1 MSRLKNL
8 RVRTKLTIAASLL
21 LLPLT
26 FLSVQ
31 YARKVA
37 EDISAAKL
45 EIQGI
50 GYIKPLEQVAL
61 HTQRHRGLL
70 ATGVADATQRSE
82 YESASKA
89 MRAAIA
95 EVDKFHQ
102 KAKDPL
108 GVETAWTDVKSK
120 LTFLADAPSTANME
134 KLVALHTDAIRS
146 LLLFQDL
153 ISEKSM
159 LDLEPEPYSYYL
171 MELAL
176 KIAPTLSEAIG
187 QARYLGS
194 EILLNPTRKQGRMYE
209 LEARHAVIGFRADA
223 LEQNQLR
230 ITSRASEKNGKLS
243 GLFQKERKE
252 SAAFQQAYEKMFGND
267 AQNAPGAGREYFMIA
282 TGYIDALGELSSE
295 ILSELAQ
302 ALSERLTRLRIALLG
317 VLLLTLAGV
326 GLSGFVGWRILRQIS
341 HSLAA
346 ATELSESLASG
357 NLDYKFEADEQDEIG
372 AFMNSL
378 KIMSERLRGV
388 LSQVHQSA
396 SEIALAAQQVASTAE
411 MLNNG
416 AMDQAA
422 HVEET
427 GAALGEMV
435 SLIQSNAENAVET
448 DKTATNALSVTET
461 GAENVMTAVESMKD
475 ISERIKIVQ
484 EIASQTNLLALN
496 ATIEAARAGEHG
508 RGFAVVATEVG
519 KLADTSGQ
527 AAKQIQKL
535 LRESSAIS
543 ENAAG
548 SLTLIT
554 DSMQKTAVKV
564 IAIREASA
572 EQNQAA
578 TQISE
583 SMSRLNQ
590 TTEQTASAAEELA
603 ATAEQ
608 MSAQTAT
615 LLENLKFF
623 QFAEN
628 QQGISQSY
636 SAANALKSMKLKP
649 SRSPREAKAK
659 PADEFVITSGQ
670 YEKF

>member
-1 MSRLKNL
+1 
-8 RVRTKLTIAASLL
+8 
-21 LLPLT
+21 
-26 FLSVQ
+26 
-31 YARKVA
+31 
-37 EDISAAKL
+37 
-45 EIQGI
+45 
-50 GYIKPLEQVAL
+50 
-61 HTQRHRGLL
+61 
-70 ATGVADATQRSE
+70 
-82 YESASKA
+82 
-89 MRAAIA
+89 
-95 EVDKFHQ
+95 
-102 KAKDPL
+102 
-108 GVETAWTDVKSK
+108 
-120 LTFLADAPSTANME
+120 
-134 KLVALHTDAIRS
+134 
-146 LLLFQDL
+146 
-153 ISEKSM
+153 
-159 LDLEPEPYSYYL
+159 
-171 MELAL
+171 
-176 KIAPTLSEAIG
+176 
-187 QARYLGS
+187 
-194 EILLNPTRKQGRMYE
+194 
-209 LEARHAVIGFRADA
+209 
-223 LEQNQLR
+223 
-230 ITSRASEKNGKLS
+230 
-243 GLFQKERKE
+243 
-252 SAAFQQAYEKMFGND
+252 
-267 AQNAPGAGREYFMIA
+267 
-282 TGYIDALGELSSE
+282 
-295 ILSELAQ
+295 
-302 ALSERLTRLRIALLG
+302 
-317 VLLLTLAGV
+317 
-326 GLSGFVGWRILRQIS
+326 
-341 HSLAA
+341 
-346 ATELSESLASG
+346 
-357 NLDYKFEADEQDEIG
+357 
-372 AFMNSL
+372 
-378 KIMSERLRGV
+378 
-388 LSQVHQSA
+388 
-396 SEIALAAQQVASTAE
+396 
-411 MLNNG
+411 
-416 AMDQAA
+416 
-422 HVEET
+422 
-427 GAALGEMV
+427 
-435 SLIQSNAENAVET
+435 
-448 DKTATNALSVTET
+448 
-461 GAENVMTAVESMKD
+461 MKD

-649 SRSPREAKAK
+649 STSPREAKAK